1 MPTYIGLI
9 EYTEDGIKNMEA
21 SPDRLDDARSLA
33 ASKGGEIT
41 DFYLTLGQYDAVYV
55 AEFPDDESYTQF
67 AIDVSAA
74 GAVGTETLK
83 AFTEDEYRELIEG
96 LGGPPGGPIGEFE

>member
-9 EYTEDGIKNMEA
+9 NYTQHGIEQMDA
-21 SPDRLDDARSLA
+21 SPDRLEDAKALA
-33 ASKGGEIT
+33 ESKGGEIT
-41 DFYLTLGQYDAVYV
+41 DFYLTLGQYDAAYV

-67 AIDVSAA
+67 ALNVAGE

-83 AFTEDEYRELIEG
+83 AFTEEEYRELIAG
-96 LGGPPGGPIGEFE
+96 L